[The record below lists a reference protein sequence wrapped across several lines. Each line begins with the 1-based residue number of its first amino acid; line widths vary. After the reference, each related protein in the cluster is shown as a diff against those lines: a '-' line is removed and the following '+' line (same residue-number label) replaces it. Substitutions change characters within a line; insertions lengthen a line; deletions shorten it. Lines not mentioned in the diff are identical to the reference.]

1 MAESRSDLI
10 LHPPP
15 NVMILGATGTLGR
28 ALVSAFAD
36 AGWSAT
42 AGWHKSQPPS
52 DSGEILWSQMDI
64 TDLTSLR
71 RGITQHVTRWG
82 RLDALV
88 NAAGVAFEGLLPRQS
103 ATDWDQ
109 VLHLNLTGSLLCA
122 QAALEVMEKQG
133 HGHMIL
139 TGSHAGRTG
148 AAGLTAYATAKA
160 ALHGLTQ
167 DLAREAGPF
176 GIRVNAVLPGV
187 LESAM
192 TRNVSPKR
200 REEWIQAN
208 HLRQLNQPGEVARFV
223 VFLAGMRQASG
234 QLFQLDSR
242 PSSVF

>member
-1 MAESRSDLI
+1 MS
-10 LHPPP
+10 HPPP

-28 ALVSAFAD
+28 ALVAAFAD

-42 AGWHKSQPPS
+42 AGWHKSQPQS
-52 DSGEILWSQMDI
+52 VSGNILWARMDV
-64 TDLTSLR
+64 TDPKSLR
-71 RGITQHVTRWG
+71 HGIEQHLIHWG

-88 NAAGVAFEGLLPRQS
+88 NAAGIAFEGLLPRQS
-103 ATDWDQ
+103 ATDWDHA
-109 VLHLNLTGSLLCA
+109 LHVNLTGSLLCA
-122 QAALEVMEKQG
+122 QAALEVMEKQRNG
-133 HGHMIL
+133 HVIL

-167 DLAREAGPF
+167 DLAREAGPL

-192 TRNVSPKR
+192 TQNVSPRR

-223 VFLAGMRQASG
+223 VFLAGMHRVSG